1 MELSGTFYPELKFKK
16 ETDMNTK
23 IAKIVTITSK
33 KGGAGKTAITS
44 LLARYLAEIEN
55 RTVLVIDFDG
65 RGGITSL
72 FHKDPVTR
80 QTPSIVEIILETNQR
95 QVPEESFSQALI
107 HTKLET
113 RKSWGKNKGSI
124 YLIPSRP
131 DLDHV
136 LPGKSKYILGAAL
149 CSLELPEEY
158 IILIDSGPDSINV
171 QMSIAA
177 ADVVFVPM
185 KLSKQDVHPT
195 IETVKS
201 IFNEQKNKR
210 KTIWGGFIINQDVKT
225 QREETYLKKY
235 RELYKKFKMESGLN
249 SINDDLFILLRESRI
264 IRSGNHLVWP
274 MRDDFLESSSQI
286 ASTIHKAQNT
296 DIGEFS

>member
-1 MELSGTFYPELKFKK
+1 
-16 ETDMNTK
+16 MNTK
-23 IAKIVTITSK
+23 IAKVVTITSR

-55 RTVLVIDFDG
+55 KKVLVVDFDG

-72 FHKDPVTR
+72 LHKEPVTR

-95 QVPEESFSQALI
+95 QVPKESFSQALI

-113 RKSWGKNKGSI
+113 RKSWRKNRGSI

-149 CSLELPEEY
+149 CGLELPEDY

-195 IETVKS
+195 IETFKT
-201 IFNEQKNKR
+201 IFQEQKDKG
-210 KTIWGGFIINQDVKT
+210 KVIWGGFIINQDIKT
-225 QREETYLKKY
+225 QREEYYLENY
-235 RELYKKFKMESGLN
+235 RGLFKRFEKESGLS
-249 SINDDLFILLRESRI
+249 SIKDDLFILLRESRI

-274 MRDDFLESSSQI
+274 MREDFLEPSRQI